1 MLIFRY
7 YSGEKSTLR
16 MILKSVVSLIAV
28 LTSVA
33 SLAIWTV
40 YIWRNDSTWQRN
52 YPVLLILFIVSHCV
66 SYICLDQMVGEFC
79 SILFYVCIATFLTN
93 SIWQSRIEYI
103 HSNIR
108 TSSVN
113 EM

>member
-52 YPVLLILFIVSHCV
+52 YPVLLILFIVSPIFVSIKWWENFVPKVCV
-66 SYICLDQMVGEFC
+66 LLLV
-79 SILFYVCIATFLTN
+79 
-93 SIWQSRIEYI
+93 
-103 HSNIR
+103 
-108 TSSVN
+108 
-113 EM
+113 